1 MSSEADARNFRSN
14 YVWRLP
20 GANPKI
26 LDNIFVDMA
35 VVVESLAR
43 LHIAHKTR
51 SNPFTTLL
59 SPRAADMILPRC
71 HYGLHFLLERQDGRF
86 FSRQSRVCWE
96 QTETVAIF
104 ETTTQ

>member
-20 GANPKI
+20 GANPKL

-43 LHIAHKTR
+43 LHITHKTR
-51 SNPFTTLL
+51 NNPFTTL
-59 SPRAADMILPRC
+59 
-71 HYGLHFLLERQDGRF
+71 
-86 FSRQSRVCWE
+86 
-96 QTETVAIF
+96 
-104 ETTTQ
+104 